1 MAHEIIKLYVSLLSE
16 FFVFSDMA
24 VTTPQGEGS
33 FAPFLPEDSNS
44 LTTAHYLMKVLTEIQ
59 DNVNEI
65 NSMEISGEMSSSL
78 KGLLESAKWG
88 FEDVLTHA
96 WVRGMFDC
104 TTVLFPSPS
113 NPPLLDARAFCYLET
128 WALSSSEPFTTE
140 YLSDI
145 QFFQRQLT
153 IWALKFA
160 SGAETSSSSSR
171 LGRRP
176 IPNEFVIKI
185 TKAFLDATYA
195 FLNGLVQ
202 LAEEGSP
209 VTDPEMIPS
218 VGVNTT
224 GKLQAM
230 TLLDTSDVVKFHLS
244 IDE

>member
-1 MAHEIIKLYVSLLSE
+1 
-16 FFVFSDMA
+16 
-24 VTTPQGEGS
+24 
-33 FAPFLPEDSNS
+33 
-44 LTTAHYLMKVLTEIQ
+44 
-59 DNVNEI
+59 
-65 NSMEISGEMSSSL
+65 
-78 KGLLESAKWG
+78 
-88 FEDVLTHA
+88 
-96 WVRGMFDC
+96 
-104 TTVLFPSPS
+104 
-113 NPPLLDARAFCYLET
+113 LLDARAFCYLET

-160 SGAETSSSSSR
+160 SGAETSSSSR

>member
-1 MAHEIIKLYVSLLSE
+1 
-16 FFVFSDMA
+16 
-24 VTTPQGEGS
+24 
-33 FAPFLPEDSNS
+33 
-44 LTTAHYLMKVLTEIQ
+44 
-59 DNVNEI
+59 
-65 NSMEISGEMSSSL
+65 
-78 KGLLESAKWG
+78 
-88 FEDVLTHA
+88 
-96 WVRGMFDC
+96 
-104 TTVLFPSPS
+104 
-113 NPPLLDARAFCYLET
+113 LLDARAFCYLET